1 MRKTTMTKDLH
12 INNLIGYKDV
22 ELSIFHSNE
31 GWESKEFVEWLA
43 TMSSMLYIELHLML
57 HLTIN
62 TPLLVKVD
70 INNPQLVDVMFGVS
84 EELSVDNTK
93 DIGKELI
100 INLNI
105 KKDNLLYAKR
115 DLPVEVDWEVY
126 KEDLLK
132 TIDEKNITKQDIK
145 NIYITFVDSIYTKG
159 YCQIEFY
166 VELYD

>member
-1 MRKTTMTKDLH
+1 MTKDLH
-12 INNLIGYKDV
+12 VNNLIGYKDV
-22 ELSIFHSNE
+22 ELSISHTND

-70 INNPQLVDVMFGVS
+70 INDPQLVDVMFGVS

-100 INLNI
+100 INSNI

-132 TIDEKNITKQDIK
+132 TIEEKNITNQDIK
-145 NIYITFVDSIYTKG
+145 YIYITFVDSIYAKG

>member
-1 MRKTTMTKDLH
+1 MKKDLH
-12 INNLIGYKDV
+12 IKNLIGYKDV
-22 ELSIFHSNE
+22 ELPISHTND

-70 INNPQLVDVMFGVS
+70 INNPQFVDVMFGVS

-132 TIDEKNITKQDIK
+132 TIEEKNITKQDIK
-145 NIYITFVDSIYTKG
+145 SIYITFVDSIYVKG

>member
-1 MRKTTMTKDLH
+1 MTKDLH
-12 INNLIGYKDV
+12 VNNLIGYKDV
-22 ELSIFHSNE
+22 ELSISHTNE

-57 HLTIN
+57 HLTTN

-70 INNPQLVDVMFGVS
+70 INNPKLVDVMFGVS
-84 EELSVDNTK
+84 EELSEVNTK
-93 DIGKELI
+93 DIGNELI

-132 TIDEKNITKQDIK
+132 TIEEKNITKQDIK
-145 NIYITFVDSIYTKG
+145 YIYITFVDSVYAKG

>member
-1 MRKTTMTKDLH
+1 MTKDLH
-12 INNLIGYKDV
+12 VNNLIGYKDI
-22 ELSIFHSNE
+22 ELSISHTNE
-31 GWESKEFVEWLA
+31 GWESKEFIEWLA

-70 INNPQLVDVMFGVS
+70 INNPKLVDVMFGVS

-93 DIGKELI
+93 DIGNELI
-100 INLNI
+100 LNLNI

-115 DLPVEVDWEVY
+115 DLPIEVDWEVY

-132 TIDEKNITKQDIK
+132 TIEEKNITKQDIK
-145 NIYITFVDSIYTKG
+145 NIYITFVDSIYAKG
-159 YCQIEFY
+159 YCQVEFY

>member
-1 MRKTTMTKDLH
+1 MRKIPMTKDLH

-22 ELSIFHSNE
+22 ELSISHTNE
-31 GWESKEFVEWLA
+31 LWELKEFVEWLA

-84 EELSVDNTK
+84 EELSIDNTK
-93 DIGKELI
+93 DIGNELI
-100 INLNI
+100 LNLNI

-132 TIDEKNITKQDIK
+132 TIEEKNITKQDIK
-145 NIYITFVDSIYTKG
+145 NIYITFVDSIYAKG

>member
-1 MRKTTMTKDLH
+1 MTKDLH
-12 INNLIGYKDV
+12 VNNLIGYKEV
-22 ELSIFHSNE
+22 ELSISHTND

-57 HLTIN
+57 HLIIN

-145 NIYITFVDSIYTKG
+145 YIYITFVDSIYAKD

>member
-1 MRKTTMTKDLH
+1 MTKDLH

-22 ELSIFHSNE
+22 ELSISHTNE
-31 GWESKEFVEWLA
+31 GWESKEFFEWLA

-57 HLTIN
+57 QLTIN

-70 INNPQLVDVMFGVS
+70 INNPQFVDVMFGVS

-93 DIGKELI
+93 DIEKELI

-115 DLPVEVDWEVY
+115 DLPVEADWEVY

-132 TIDEKNITKQDIK
+132 TIDEKNITTQDIK
-145 NIYITFVDSIYTKG
+145 NIYITFVDSIYAKG

-166 VELYD
+166 VESYD